1 MMQTGKKNLITD
13 VKGVLIGNAEDRD
26 LKSGVS
32 VFSSDQP
39 FTASYFV
46 MGGAPG
52 TRETDLLAPDKTI
65 QQVDALVLSGGS
77 TFGLDAA
84 AGVVDGLRGRGR
96 GFKTQSFHVPIVP
109 TAILFDLNNGGQK
122 DWKINPYPDLGK
134 KAFAALGADFDIG
147 STGAGFG
154 AQCGMMKGGLGSASF
169 ILSHGIT
176 VGALV
181 AVNPIGN
188 PTDESG
194 KQFWAAPFE
203 VANEFGGL
211 GGPKGSGHGRLLT
224 KTKLGPLS
232 ELSNTCIGVVATDA
246 SLSKAKVQRLATAAH
261 DGFARAI
268 VPSHLPM
275 DGDLIFGASTG
286 QIPLPEDDLTFVALC
301 HAASL
306 CVARAVARGVYNAE
320 SHPRDLLKSWKA
332 INSN

>member
-1 MMQTGKKNLITD
+1 MMQTGAKNLITD
-13 VKGVLIGNAEDRD
+13 VEGVLIGNAEDRD
-26 LKSGVS
+26 LKSGVT

-122 DWKINPYPDLGK
+122 DWRINPYPDLGK
-134 KAFAALGADFDIG
+134 KAFSALGADFDIG

-211 GGPKGSGHGRLLT
+211 GAPRGSDHARSL
-224 KTKLGPLS
+224 KNIKLS
-232 ELSNTCIGVVATDA
+232 RISDRENTSIGIVATDVV
-246 SLSKAKVQRLATAAH
+246 LSKAQAKRLATTAH
-261 DGFARAI
+261 DGFSRAI

-275 DGDLIFGASTG
+275 DGDLIFAASTNK
-286 QIPLPEDDLTFVALC
+286 IALPLDHFSFSELC

-306 CVARAVARGVYNAE
+306 CISRSIARGVYYAK
-320 SHPRDLLKSWKA
+320 SYQGDHLKSWQVL
-332 INSN
+332 NTL